1 MTQGGGQKKARFLR
15 LRFAVGKRFLSEPP
29 VYRVVNRFSLSM
41 RDGGEYDGAMT
52 LRSAKLL
59 AWLIL
64 AFILFA
70 TVAPIGLR
78 PHTVTS
84 VDLDRAG
91 AYLLAGLVF
100 ALAYPK
106 QWKTVAALLVLGALA
121 IEYLQYLSPT
131 RHPRLHD
138 GAVKA
143 LGASLGLISGWAIN
157 RRREPK
163 AEAAVATPLANAED
177 QGKGFV

>member
-1 MTQGGGQKKARFLR
+1 MPGGR
-15 LRFAVGKRFLSEPP
+15 
-29 VYRVVNRFSLSM
+29 
-41 RDGGEYDGAMT
+41 EYDGAMT
-52 LRSAKLL
+52 LRSTKLL
-59 AWLIL
+59 AWLLL

-78 PHTVTS
+78 PHTITS
-84 VDLDRAG
+84 VDLDRTG

-143 LGASLGLISGWAIN
+143 LGASLGLISGWVIN
-157 RRREPK
+157 RRRETKRGPADAVPV
-163 AEAAVATPLANAED
+163 AE
-177 QGKGFV
+177 Q